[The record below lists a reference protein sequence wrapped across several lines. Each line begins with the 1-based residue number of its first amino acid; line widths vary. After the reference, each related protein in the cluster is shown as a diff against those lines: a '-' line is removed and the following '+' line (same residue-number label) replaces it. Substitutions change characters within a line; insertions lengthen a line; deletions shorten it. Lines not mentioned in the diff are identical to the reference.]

1 MESYRVLIVDD
12 QRDIRRLFAEV
23 LKTLGKKLEVLESPS
38 GEEALMV
45 AALKPIDLLI
55 VDINLP
61 GISGLDLVRKIRKR
75 KPALR
80 IIMATGVTDLAII
93 REVEKEGISAV
104 FYKPVDIQQ
113 MLEEVKSCLGIEKG
127 IEKPTTPVSKKEA
140 ASELL
145 VMKEPPSAEVI
156 LLQRLSRLAFDL
168 GASAAALLDETGKVL
183 AQSGD
188 FMQAVSDP
196 VLLESIMAAYRSS
209 MEVTHNLLKRTP
221 ENVICFG
228 GVDRSL
234 CLIPVGPGHLVLMEG
249 DDAFKKAALSLGRP
263 VFQAAPELQKMVEGL
278 VEAQKPVEPAPPD
291 EVEVEPQLPPVEAL
305 GEPDPEDLA
314 KVDALVSQRTEGAL
328 KPDDLDAFWESVV
341 DKGDTVSGDK
351 NVLTYEQAR
360 KLGLAPE

>member
-12 QRDIRRLFAEV
+12 QRDIRRLFAEA
-23 LKTLGKKLEVLESPS
+23 LKMLGQKLEVLESPS

-55 VDINLP
+55 ADINLP

-75 KPALR
+75 KPELQ
-80 IIMATGVTDLAII
+80 IILETGITDPNTI
-93 REVEKEGISAV
+93 REIEKEGVSAV
-104 FYKPVDIQQ
+104 FYKPVDIQRV
-113 MLEEVKSCLGIEKG
+113 LEEVKRCLGIEKP
-127 IEKPTTPVSKKEA
+127 IPSVSKEGP
-140 ASELL
+140 SPELL
-145 VMKEPPSAEVI
+145 IMKEPPSAEVI

-209 MEVTHNLLKRTP
+209 MEVTHSLLKRTP
-221 ENVICFG
+221 ENVMCFG
-228 GVDRSL
+228 GVDLSL
-234 CLIPVGPGHLVLMEG
+234 CLIPVGSGHLVLMEG
-249 DDAFKKAALSLGRP
+249 GTTFNKVVLNLGRP
-263 VFQAAPELQKMVEGL
+263 VFQAAPELQKMVESL
-278 VEAQKPVEPAPPD
+278 LESQKPVEPVPPA
-291 EVEVEPQLPPVEAL
+291 EVQVEPQALPVEAL

-314 KVDALVSQRTEGAL
+314 KVDALFSQRTEQAL
-328 KPDDLDAFWESVV
+328 KPDDMDAFWESAV